1 MKRALLAATAAIAM
15 TVNPILATPAFADD
29 VTPITNS
36 DLSPQDVCELV
47 LNPSVNSGFLTEPVD
62 EVVGDWVNDGP
73 PIQGDPVGDPSG
85 YGTPTFSNVF
95 LSNSYFR
102 NGGSPN
108 VWALAE
114 ATETFPQTQ
123 QLFSFTQNQTRTTT
137 FGCRVWKFEGPDN
150 DILVQPPGLQST
162 GNSSVEDQTIDL
174 PDQNVITDDDFIITG
189 ETVHAL
195 ICISPN
201 NVTKSK
207 PGTWTGKNGFN
218 AANCPAASIT
228 AGGTVPSDN
237 APDI

>member
-1 MKRALLAATAAIAM
+1 MKRVLLAATAAIAM

-36 DLSPQDVCELV
+36 ELTPQEVCDLV

-62 EVVGDWVNDGP
+62 EVVGDPVNDGP
-73 PIQGDPVGDPSG
+73 PIQGDAVGDPSG
-85 YGTPTFSNVF
+85 YGTPTFSNVI
-95 LSNSYFR
+95 LGNSYFR

-108 VWALAE
+108 VWALAQ

-123 QLFSFTQNQTRTTT
+123 QLFSFTQNQTQTTT
-137 FGCRVWKFEGPDN
+137 FGCRVWKFEGPNN

-162 GNSSVEDQTIDL
+162 GNSSVEELTIDL
-174 PDQNVITDDDFIITG
+174 PDQIVITDDDFIIPG

-207 PGTWTGKNGFN
+207 PGTWTGKNGFS
-218 AANCPAASIT
+218 AANCPAASVA
-228 AGGTVPSDN
+228 AGGPVPSDN

>member
-36 DLSPQDVCELV
+36 DLSPQEVCDLV

-62 EVVGDWVNDGP
+62 EVVGDLVNDGL
-73 PIQGDPVGDPSG
+73 PIQGDADGDPSG
-85 YGTPTFSNVF
+85 YGTPIFSNVF

-123 QLFSFTQNQTRTTT
+123 QLFSFTQNQTQTTT
-137 FGCRVWKFEGPDN
+137 FGCRVWKFEGPNN

-162 GNSSVEDQTIDL
+162 GNSSVEETTIDL